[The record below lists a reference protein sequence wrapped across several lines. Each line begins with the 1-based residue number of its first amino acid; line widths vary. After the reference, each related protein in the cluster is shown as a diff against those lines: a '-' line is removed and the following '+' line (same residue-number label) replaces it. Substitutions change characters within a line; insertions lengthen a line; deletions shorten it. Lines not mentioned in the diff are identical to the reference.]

1 MSNYVVGKYF
11 FGNEISE
18 YGQKNNRV
26 DYATLAKSFDAVISN
41 DLMEKTADIGYW
53 ELENGDLTYY
63 YHQGKRYT
71 EEEFEEKKNELQEY
85 IDNIE
90 EDNENKIE
98 ELIEKIKKCTD
109 HEDGI
114 LDVLDD
120 ELYALQCTD
129 YEDGI
134 LDDELYAL
142 QDRQTKL
149 QKELNSLLKNNSIEG
164 LKKQLEELEDL
175 ASSEDEVYQW
185 YIISDNG
192 ASILKDWTNEIVYY
206 NDELDLYLWGVTH
219 YGTSWGYV
227 LTDIKCNVN

>member
-109 HEDGI
+109 
-114 LDVLDD
+114 
-120 ELYALQCTD
+120 

-164 LKKQLEELEDL
+164 LKKQLEELEELEDL

-219 YGTSWGYV
+219 YGTSWDYV

>member
-71 EEEFEEKKNELQEY
+71 EEEFGEKKNELQEY

-98 ELIEKIKKCTD
+98 ELIEKIKK
-109 HEDGI
+109 
-114 LDVLDD
+114 
-120 ELYALQCTD
+120 CTD

-164 LKKQLEELEDL
+164 LKKQLKELEELEDL

-206 NDELDLYLWGVTH
+206 NDELDLCLWGVTH
-219 YGTSWGYV
+219 YGTSWDYV

>member
-71 EEEFEEKKNELQEY
+71 EEEL
-85 IDNIE
+85 
-90 EDNENKIE
+90 
-98 ELIEKIKKCTD
+98 
-109 HEDGI
+109 
-114 LDVLDD
+114 
-120 ELYALQCTD
+120 
-129 YEDGI
+129 
-134 LDDELYAL
+134 
-142 QDRQTKL
+142 
-149 QKELNSLLKNNSIEG
+149 
-164 LKKQLEELEDL
+164 
-175 ASSEDEVYQW
+175 EVYQW

-219 YGTSWGYV
+219 YGTSWDYV

>member
-41 DLMEKTADIGYW
+41 DLMKKTADIGYW

-85 IDNIE
+85 IDNLE

-98 ELIEKIKKCTD
+98 ELIEKIKK
-109 HEDGI
+109 
-114 LDVLDD
+114 
-120 ELYALQCTD
+120 CTD

-164 LKKQLEELEDL
+164 LKKQLEELEELEDL

-219 YGTSWGYV
+219 YGTSWDYV

>member
-109 HEDGI
+109 
-114 LDVLDD
+114 
-120 ELYALQCTD
+120 

-164 LKKQLEELEDL
+164 LKKQLEELEELEDL

-185 YIISDNG
+185 YIISNNG

-219 YGTSWGYV
+219 YGTSWDYV

>member
-109 HEDGI
+109 
-114 LDVLDD
+114 
-120 ELYALQCTD
+120 

-219 YGTSWGYV
+219 YGKSWDYV

>member
-85 IDNIE
+85 IDNLE

-98 ELIEKIKKCTD
+98 ELIEKIKK
-109 HEDGI
+109 
-114 LDVLDD
+114 
-120 ELYALQCTD
+120 CTD

-164 LKKQLEELEDL
+164 LKKQVSKI
-175 ASSEDEVYQW
+175 ASAKNVQINVVEVA
-185 YIISDNG
+185 NP
-192 ASILKDWTNEIVYY
+192 N
-206 NDELDLYLWGVTH
+206 
-219 YGTSWGYV
+219 
-227 LTDIKCNVN
+227 

>member
-85 IDNIE
+85 IDNLE

-98 ELIEKIKKCTD
+98 ELIEKIKK
-109 HEDGI
+109 
-114 LDVLDD
+114 
-120 ELYALQCTD
+120 CTD

-164 LKKQLEELEDL
+164 LKKQLEELEELEDL

-219 YGTSWGYV
+219 YGTSWDYV

>member
-71 EEEFEEKKNELQEY
+71 EEEFGEKKNELQEY

-98 ELIEKIKKCTD
+98 ELIEKIKK
-109 HEDGI
+109 
-114 LDVLDD
+114 
-120 ELYALQCTD
+120 CTD

-192 ASILKDWTNEIVYY
+192 ASILKDWTNEIVCY

-219 YGTSWGYV
+219 YGTSWDYV

>member
-109 HEDGI
+109 
-114 LDVLDD
+114 
-120 ELYALQCTD
+120 

-164 LKKQLEELEDL
+164 LKKQLKELEELEDL

-219 YGTSWGYV
+219 YGTSWDYV

>member
-41 DLMEKTADIGYW
+41 DLMKKTADIGYW

-85 IDNIE
+85 IDNLE

-98 ELIEKIKKCTD
+98 ELIEKIKK
-109 HEDGI
+109 
-114 LDVLDD
+114 
-120 ELYALQCTD
+120 CTD

-219 YGTSWGYV
+219 YGTSWDYV

>member
-41 DLMEKTADIGYW
+41 DLMKKTADIGYW
-53 ELENGDLTYY
+53 ELENRDLTYY

-85 IDNIE
+85 IDNLE

-98 ELIEKIKKCTD
+98 ELIEKIKK
-109 HEDGI
+109 
-114 LDVLDD
+114 
-120 ELYALQCTD
+120 CTD

-219 YGTSWGYV
+219 YGTSWDYV

>member
-11 FGNEISE
+11 SGNEISE

-41 DLMEKTADIGYW
+41 DLMKKTADIGYW
-53 ELENGDLTYY
+53 ELENRDLTYY

-85 IDNIE
+85 IDNLE

-98 ELIEKIKKCTD
+98 ELIEKIKK
-109 HEDGI
+109 
-114 LDVLDD
+114 
-120 ELYALQCTD
+120 CTD

-164 LKKQLEELEDL
+164 LKEQLEELEDL

-219 YGTSWGYV
+219 YGTSWDYV